1 MKKNTG
7 NGGVTMN
14 EKLLD
19 DFRCKIA
26 KEPVFGPFMKTGDPA
41 FVEAAGY
48 AGCDFA
54 ILDRE
59 HGPSDLAMLQNH
71 IRAAQLAGML
81 PIVRV
86 RSLSETEISGAL
98 DIGAA
103 GVQIPQVCSAA
114 QAREAVRAARFYPQG
129 ERGVCRFVRAAHYS
143 VLDRKEYFERA
154 NRVIVVIQVEG
165 KEAVVQLDEILD
177 VEGID
182 ILFIGP
188 YDLSQSLGVPGQTMH
203 PLVIDAMEKITY
215 KAAKKGITVGA
226 FTDSRETLKLWM
238 NAGVKYLSYSVDV
251 GIFSEACSRLKI
263 QFAELAR
270 AHAAERA

>member
-1 MKKNTG
+1 
-7 NGGVTMN
+7 MN
-14 EKLLD
+14 EELIAG
-19 DFRCKIA
+19 FRQKIA
-26 KEPVFGPFMKTGDPA
+26 RGPVFGPFMKTGDPA

-81 PIVRV
+81 PVVRV

-103 GVQIPQVCSAA
+103 GVQVPQVCNAL
-114 QAREAVRAARFYPQG
+114 QARKIVQAARFFPQG

-143 VLDRKEYFERA
+143 ALSREKYFEQA
-154 NRVIVVIQVEG
+154 NRALVIIQVEG
-165 KEAVVQLDEILD
+165 IEAVAQLDEILG

-203 PLVIDAMEKITY
+203 PLVIDAMKKITR
-215 KAAKKGITVGA
+215 KAAGRGITVGT

-238 NAGVKYLSYSVDV
+238 EAGVKYLSYSVDV
-251 GIFSEACSRLKI
+251 GIFSEACCRLQT
-263 QFAELAR
+263 QFEEMAGRHDAVLR
-270 AHAAERA
+270 